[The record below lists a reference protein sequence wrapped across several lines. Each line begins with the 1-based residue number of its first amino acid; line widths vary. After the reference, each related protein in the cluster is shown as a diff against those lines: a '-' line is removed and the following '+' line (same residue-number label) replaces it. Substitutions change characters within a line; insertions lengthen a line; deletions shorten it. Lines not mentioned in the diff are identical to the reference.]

1 MNTDGKQ
8 GNGGAGIDLN
18 GVFKIGDLIMMID
31 VFEYGVV
38 RSMMCE
44 GKDASERM
52 KVIVEQLKALSP
64 LPKGERSLGHE
75 WYRACKAAS
84 NASFYGAYMVE
95 DKSGYRSS
103 DFHMDVVCDGEV
115 HRVVERGDR
124 GAIEAALLPVRQSL
138 RDLAPVAAEPITV
151 LKGLIDLTDYVQIAR
166 EELQSWANKGRLD
179 GVQALMNEQLAPA
192 TPYVHV
198 IDASNFWSIRS
209 VVETRFAVPLSVAE
223 DVVAHVAD
231 LNKGALAEYSKKY
244 RSDAFEVARAP

>member
-1 MNTDGKQ
+1 MTTDNKH
-8 GNGGAGIDLN
+8 GNGGADLDLN

-44 GKDASERM
+44 GKEASKRM
-52 KVIVEQLKALSP
+52 QEIVEQLKALSP
-64 LPKGERSLGHE
+64 LPKGDRSLGHE

-84 NASFYGAYMVE
+84 KASFYGAYMVE
-95 DKSGYRSS
+95 DQNGYRDN

-115 HRVVERGDR
+115 HRVVEKGDR
-124 GAIEAALLPVRQSL
+124 AEIEAALASVRQCL
-138 RDLAPVAAEPITV
+138 RDLAPVAAEPIMV
-151 LKGLIDLTDYVQIAR
+151 LKGLVDLNDRIDIAR
-166 EELQSWANKGRLD
+166 KEAQTWANNGRLD
-179 GVQALMNEQLAPA
+179 TVSAAMKDQLAPA

-198 IDASNFWSIRS
+198 IDASNFWGIRT

-231 LNKGALAEYSKKY
+231 LNKDALAEYSKKY
-244 RSDAFEVARAP
+244 RNESFEVVMAP